1 MIEEAALRD
10 ARRLYQFLDRGRAET
25 LVQHRLLGD
34 VHDPLAR
41 PPALVRVAADLYRGC
56 SFFNRLVHTAGS
68 PSSKSQNIHIFLSA
82 LGLSI
87 ATSTAPLI
95 AVAIP
100 CP

>member
-41 PPALVRVAADLYRGC
+41 PPALVRVAAELYRGC
-56 SFFNRLVHTAGS
+56 SFFNRLVHHAGA
-68 PSSKSQNIHIFLSA
+68 PSSKSQNIRSEERRVGKKCGRTCRLRWSP
-82 LGLSI
+82 SK
-87 ATSTAPLI
+87 
-95 AVAIP
+95 
-100 CP
+100 